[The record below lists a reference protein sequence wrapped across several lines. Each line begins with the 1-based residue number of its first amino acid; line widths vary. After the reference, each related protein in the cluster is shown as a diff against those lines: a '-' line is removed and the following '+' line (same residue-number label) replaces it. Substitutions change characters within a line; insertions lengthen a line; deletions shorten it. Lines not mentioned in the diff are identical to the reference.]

1 MQKLPHEPIKI
12 TNEPVLRK
20 RVNRQT
26 DRSDFIK
33 PCYAPIQKVKL
44 FRF

>member
-20 RVNRQT
+20 RVSRQIDKQT
-26 DRSDFIK
+26 DRQTEVI
-33 PCYAPIQKVKL
+33 
-44 FRF
+44 